1 MATSGT
7 TSFTTT
13 RNEIIKH
20 AARLCGALRQG
31 ESLGAAKFAEF
42 DYMLNAMVKHWEGDG
57 LHVWTVAEGVLIP
70 QSNQSSYMTSVS
82 TDRFALDSDFFV
94 FEMADDAASGATA
107 LLIDDTTNV
116 AVSDKVGVVL
126 DDGSVHWSTLASKTS
141 DTLTIADAITD
152 DVSAGAPVMSYTNA
166 LAAPIRVTDAR
177 LYNLTS
183 GAVTPVDTEARLG
196 FRRLSQPN
204 ASGRISQIFYDKQ
217 AQYGKMQ
224 VWQVPDVIDDV
235 VKFTHWRPIE
245 TFESA
250 GDNPDLPE
258 QWTLCLG
265 FNLAKLMAVEYGL
278 GEKRYAMIVAQADK
292 LLDDAK
298 GFSREVESVHF
309 GVDMRE

>member
-7 TSFTTT
+7 TSFQTT

-20 AARLCGALRQG
+20 AARLCGAVRQG

-70 QSNQSSYMTSVS
+70 QADQSSYMTSVS

-94 FEMADDAASGATA
+94 SELAAATA
-107 LLIDDTTNV
+107 AGGTTLTIDDTSNV
-116 AVSDKVGVVL
+116 AVADKVGVVL
-126 DDGSVHWSTLASKTS
+126 SDGSVHWSTLSSKTS
-141 DTLTIADAITD
+141 EVLTIADALTGNAS
-152 DVSAGAPVMSYTNA
+152 VVAPVMSYTNA
-166 LAAPIRVTDAR
+166 LPAPIRVTDAR

-183 GAVTPVDTEARLG
+183 GSITPIAVEARLG
-196 FRRLSQPN
+196 FRALSQPN

-245 TFESA
+245 TFEAS

-278 GEKRYAMIVAQADK
+278 GEKRFAMIVTQADQ
-292 LLDDAK
+292 LLADAK
-298 GFSREVESVHF
+298 SFSREVEAVHF
-309 GVDMRE
+309 GVDMRD